1 MLRIVL
7 RFVLQQLRLLPA
19 LLQLLKLLLCPA
31 SVLHQLLL
39 PANLQLQLP
48 ASLQLLLGLLLIVRD
63 REESADATVK
73 WSHGK
78 SPRT

>member
-39 PANLQLQLP
+39 PANLQLP